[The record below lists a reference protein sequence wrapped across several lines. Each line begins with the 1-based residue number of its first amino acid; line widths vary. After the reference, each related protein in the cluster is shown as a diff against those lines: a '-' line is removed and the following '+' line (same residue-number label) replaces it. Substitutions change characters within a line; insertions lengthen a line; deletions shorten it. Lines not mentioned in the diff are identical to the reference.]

1 MRDGHPGRALQEHIV
16 VEQLE
21 DRHDY
26 VRRAA
31 RHRAMRRHLVSW
43 KAKGTIHALD
53 RAERRHSSEPAAGIH
68 CLPCVVPWRVRSRP
82 DLALATASFLRRGRV
97 RMGDG
102 PTLMHGTAVAF
113 GSAGLLITGRAG
125 VGKSSLA
132 LELMAL
138 GATLVADD
146 QVVLTRRP
154 EGLLMSA
161 PATLDGKIE
170 ARGIG
175 IMTCDAAPAWL
186 RVVVDM
192 DHVEARR
199 LPEPME
205 IAVSGEH
212 VRLIRRVEAP
222 AFASMLYILLRG
234 GLE

>member
-1 MRDGHPGRALQEHIV
+1 MVRLIAPGPCGRDGFL
-16 VEQLE
+16 
-21 DRHDY
+21 
-26 VRRAA
+26 
-31 RHRAMRRHLVSW
+31 
-43 KAKGTIHALD
+43 
-53 RAERRHSSEPAAGIH
+53 SEAG
-68 CLPCVVPWRVRSRP
+68 L
-82 DLALATASFLRRGRV
+82 V

-102 PTLMHGTAVAF
+102 STLMHGTAVAL

-138 GATLVADD
+138 GASLVADD

-154 EGLLMSA
+154 EGLLISA

-175 IMTCDAAPAWL
+175 ILTCSATPAWL
-186 RVVVDM
+186 RIVVDM
-192 DHVEARR
+192 DHVETGR

-205 IAVSGEH
+205 IAVSGER
-212 VRLIRRVEAP
+212 VRLVRRVEAP
-222 AFASMLYILLRG
+222 AFASMLYVLLKG